1 MESSVKGR
9 YDLGL
14 ELFREGKFGEARE
27 IFESLVEE
35 DCHPNNGLWATRCAF
50 AMGDFDA
57 VVVPDWI
64 VEDGRLADGWLQIG
78 IFSAA
83 LRKDEM
89 EVNRLLG
96 LSEKVSG
103 SKRVAVFL
111 ESTEFASETRENAQ
125 AVKVVRRYMRKGEY
139 VRLLRL

>member
-1 MESSVKGR
+1 MESSAKGR

-27 IFESLVEE
+27 IFESLVGE

>member
-1 MESSVKGR
+1 MESLIKGR
-9 YDLGL
+9 YDFGI
-14 ELFREGKFGEARE
+14 ELFEEGKYREARK
-27 IFESLVEE
+27 IFEDLVEE
-35 DCHPNNGLWATRCAF
+35 DRHPNNGLWAARCAF
-50 AMGDFDA
+50 VLGDFDA
-57 VVVPDWI
+57 VLVPDWI

-83 LRKDEM
+83 LRKETV
-89 EVNRLLG
+89 EVDRLLG
-96 LSEKVSG
+96 LSEKVAG

-111 ESTEFASETRENAQ
+111 EAVGFAAETRENAQ